1 MGVSKMIYIKR
12 LLLVFLLVNV
22 LVPSVRAGLLEDV
35 DALTPQ
41 QAVELEQKLQQKKF
55 EATPERSRMTGFIQL
70 INPTQLGNAFPG
82 VNRIGNLYGW
92 SFDLR
97 TPINDKVLIGGSFS
111 GAGNY
116 AFNQSS
122 PRIYEDMVLG
132 YGSAQL
138 AMDYRFIKSENF
150 ILSVTPGV
158 GIILGGY
165 NYTKTDDN
173 AKTFYTTNRWGSGIC
188 TSLSLDAS
196 WKVYKEWGAG
206 IGISTFSGKL
216 ANMRKI
222 LSDIDATA
230 PEIDLTGTTFRI
242 SGSKYF

>member
-1 MGVSKMIYIKR
+1 MIYVKR
-12 LLLVFLLVNV
+12 LMLVFLLVNV

-35 DALTPQ
+35 DKLTPQ
-41 QAVELEQKLQQKKF
+41 QAVELEKKLQQKKF

-82 VNRIGNLYGW
+82 VNHIGNLYGG

-111 GAGNY
+111 CAGNY

-122 PRIYEDMVLG
+122 PKIYEDMFLV

-138 AMDYRFIKSENF
+138 AMDFRLLQNGNF
-150 ILSVTPGV
+150 ILSTTPGI
-158 GIILGGY
+158 GIMLGGY

-173 AKTFYTTNRWGSGIC
+173 AKTYYLTNRWGSGIC
-188 TSLSLDAS
+188 TSLALDAT
-196 WKVYKEWGAG
+196 WKVHEEWGAG
-206 IGISTFSGKL
+206 IGVSTFSGKL

-222 LSDIDATA
+222 LSEVDATA
-230 PEIDLTGTTFRI
+230 PEIDLSGTTFRI